1 MSENTRDA
9 VRAIAAAP
17 AHRQATLIN
26 DFLAARMGLFRSIA
40 RHHCIKYGVSVAD
53 NVEDL
58 TSLVSLDAY
67 KLVMK
72 QIADPVELERV
83 EVWEA
88 MLRVIS
94 RSTVRGYLDKDGTP
108 GSGMSSTMRRIRLL
122 HATREAMRR
131 DEGREPTDQEVVDAH
146 NALMRKNRADPV
158 KQGVI
163 ATVADLAVHRES
175 VDVTDYDQDCSQ
187 PIDTEFVL
195 HPVEGPRFIRT
206 LVTRMAEYNPTLG
219 TAADLW
225 LSGLY
230 AEDQEPRVA
239 TVREI
244 AEAMGVTEAQARSFI
259 RKIKEHA
266 IKVASEVFGI
276 TADDL

>member
-17 AHRQATLIN
+17 AHRQANMIN

-40 RHHCIKYGVSVAD
+40 RHLCVKYGASIPD
-53 NVEDL
+53 HIEDFA
-58 TSLVSLDAY
+58 SLVSMDAY

-94 RSTVRGYLDKDGTP
+94 RATVRGYLDKDGTP
-108 GSGMSSTMRRIRLL
+108 GSGMSSTMRRVRLL
-122 HATREAMRR
+122 NATREAMRR
-131 DEGREPTDQEVVDAH
+131 DEGREPTDQEVVDTH
-146 NALMRKNRADPV
+146 NALMWKNRADPV

-163 ATVADLAVHRES
+163 ATVADLSVHRES

-195 HPVEGPRFIRT
+195 HPVEGPRFIKT
-206 LVTRMAEYNPTLG
+206 LVARTAEYNPTLG

-230 AEDQEPRVA
+230 AEDRAPRIA
-239 TVREI
+239 TVKEI
-244 AEAMGVTEAQARSFI
+244 AEAMDVTEAQARSFV

-266 IKVASEVFGI
+266 IRVAEEVFGI